1 MADEQPITLPEGK
14 PVADPTG
21 EFGPDSFDLDK
32 KRKRKA
38 PKKVPGSIQEES
50 EKILNIGTT

>member
-1 MADEQPITLPEGK
+1 MADDQPVTLLEAK

-21 EFGPDSFDLDK
+21 ESGPHSFDLDK

-38 PKKVPGSIQEES
+38 PKKSARSIQEES
-50 EKILNIGTT
+50 EKKPNIGTT